1 MTEPLENLLRSLRD
15 PECILQ
21 LDPDGKL
28 LEVNETGLSMLEA
41 TDRTAVLG
49 KALWE
54 RVHPDDRE
62 TVNHHIRASLNGEQG
77 SVDFRLNTFQNNE
90 RWLNM
95 RSALR
100 SDIRKDNNVIVGLLR
115 DITQE
120 RLLQLEREAA
130 VKALQESESR
140 FEVAFHSSPVAL
152 VLATF
157 DRRYVEANEEFCK
170 LVGYSREEVIGHNV
184 ADLNLVT
191 PEEREELA
199 RNLVAAGGV
208 MRNVEFR
215 LTIKDGSIRNV
226 LYSVETITLHGV
238 PHHLATF
245 IDITERKTLEAQF
258 LRAQRMESIGTL
270 ASGIAHDLNNL
281 LSPIVMGVD
290 LIRQV
295 EPSEKLAPILKTIE
309 DSSKRGTHLVQQV
322 LSFARGV
329 EGARIP
335 IQLDGIVREVES
347 IIHKTFPKSISFE
360 SHSAEG
366 LQSVVG
372 DPTQLNQV
380 LLNLCVN
387 ARDAM
392 EEGGRLT
399 VITRNRDI
407 DETFKQLHGATSTG
421 PHVELSVQDEGTG
434 MDKDVIEHVFEPF
447 FTTKERGKGTGLGL
461 SSVAGIVR
469 SHGGFVAVESRLGKG
484 SKFSIFLPAKSAE
497 QTPDPLSKSP
507 IELPRGQGETILLV
521 DDEVSILSITRQ
533 MLESYGYRVLTA
545 EEGAAALK
553 IVEDNQHRIDLVL
566 TDLMMPGMDGYA
578 LISALRKRNLNFPI
592 IAASGLTS
600 EDRTNRSKSAGADH
614 FLAKPYAVNSMLT
627 LIREAL
633 SSKNES

>member
-21 LDPDGKL
+21 LDPDGNL

-41 TDRTAVLG
+41 TDRADVV
-49 KALWE
+49 ARNLWE
-54 RVHPDDRE
+54 RVHPNDRE
-62 TVNHHIRASLNGEQG
+62 NVKHHVLATLNGAQG

-90 RWLNM
+90 LWLNM

-100 SDIRKDNNVIVGLLR
+100 SDIRKDNNQIVALLR

-120 RLLQLEREAA
+120 RLLQLERESA

-170 LVGYSREEVIGHNV
+170 LVGYSREEVIGRNV

-191 PEEREELA
+191 PAEREELA
-199 RNLVAAGGV
+199 RNLITAGGV

-215 LTIKDGSIRNV
+215 LRIKDGSIRNV
-226 LYSVETITLHGV
+226 LYSVETITLHGI

-245 IDITERKTLEAQF
+245 IDITERKTLETQF

-281 LSPIVMGVD
+281 LSPIVMGVE

-295 EPSEKLAPILKTIE
+295 EPSEKLKPILKTIE

-347 IIHKTFPKSISFE
+347 IVHKTFPKSISFE
-360 SHSAEG
+360 SHSTEG

-392 EEGGRLT
+392 EQGGLLKVT
-399 VITRNRDI
+399 TRNRYI
-407 DETFKQLHGATSTG
+407 DEAFKQLHGAKTAG

-469 SHGGFVAVESRLGKG
+469 SHGGFVTVESRLGKG
-484 SKFSIFLPAKSAE
+484 SKFSIFLPAKSA
-497 QTPDPLSKSP
+497 QPAPDPLSSDS
-507 IELPRGQGETILLV
+507 IELPRGRGETILLV
-521 DDEVSILSITRQ
+521 DDEASILSITRQ

-545 EEGAAALK
+545 DKGAAALK
-553 IVEDNQHRIDLVL
+553 IIEDNPSQIDLVL

-578 LISALRKRNLNFPI
+578 LISALRERNMTLPV

-600 EDRTNRSKSAGADH
+600 EDRTSRSKCAGADY
-614 FLAKPYAVNSMLT
+614 FLAKPYAVNSILS

-633 SSKNES
+633 SSDNKA